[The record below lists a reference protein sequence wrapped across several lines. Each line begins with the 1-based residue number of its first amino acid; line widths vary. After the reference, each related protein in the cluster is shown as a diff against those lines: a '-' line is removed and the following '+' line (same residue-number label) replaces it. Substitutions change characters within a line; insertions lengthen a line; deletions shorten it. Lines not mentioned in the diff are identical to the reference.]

1 MLNASVALQR
11 ILPAAMMFVGFVAVW
26 QLAVTGLGVR
36 EYLLPSPLSVLQA
49 MGPGEIP
56 WTKHIWITA
65 VEILG
70 AFLIAALAGVL
81 LGSAIAWSQAV
92 SRALTPFLVFVNT
105 LPKVAVAPLFL
116 IWLGYGILPNMLIGA
131 LIGFFPVVINTAVGL
146 TQIEQDMLD
155 LGRVFN
161 SPKWKVFAKIRM
173 PNAYPYILSAL
184 KVTATSAVV
193 GAVVG
198 EFVASQA
205 GLGYVI
211 ITTQSSMNTP
221 VAFAALAWISILG
234 LLLYGAVGAMSRVLA
249 PWGEISDA

>member
-1 MLNASVALQR
+1 
-11 ILPAAMMFVGFVAVW
+11 
-26 QLAVTGLGVR
+26 
-36 EYLLPSPLSVLQA
+36 

-56 WTKHIWITA
+56 WIKHIWITA
-65 VEILG
+65 AEIVG
-70 AFLIAALAGVL
+70 AFMIAALAGIVL
-81 LGSAIAWSQAV
+81 GAGIAWSETV

-146 TQIEQDMLD
+146 TQIEQDMID

-161 SPKWKVFAKIRM
+161 APKWKVLVKIRV

-184 KVTATSAVV
+184 KVTASSAVV

-211 ITTQSSMNTP
+211 TTTQSSMNTP
-221 VAFAALAWISILG
+221 VAFAALAWISILA
-234 LLLYGAVGAMSRVLA
+234 LMLFGAVGAMSRAFA
-249 PWGEISDA
+249 PWAEIPDA